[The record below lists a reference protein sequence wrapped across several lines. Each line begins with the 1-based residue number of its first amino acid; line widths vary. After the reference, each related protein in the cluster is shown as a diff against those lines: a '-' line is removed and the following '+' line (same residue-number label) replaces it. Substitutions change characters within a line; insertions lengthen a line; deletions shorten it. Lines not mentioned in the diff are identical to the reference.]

1 MARNALDG
9 IRIMDFTWAG
19 AGPYAT
25 LLMALFGAEVIK
37 VENHRHLDT
46 NRTRNPG
53 NLENSWRFNDLNL
66 NKMSVTMDLSVPEAR
81 ELVTGLAQVCDV
93 VIQNFRPGV
102 MARLGADY
110 ASLSSRNPSVIMV
123 SSSSRG
129 SVGPERDYL
138 GFASIFSALSGLS
151 YVTGYDDGPPVEMRL
166 PMDFASGVSA
176 AMGTMVA
183 LEHRFRTGKGQHVD
197 LASAELP
204 SASIGEMLMDYTMNG
219 RVQQRKGNQDGIM
232 APCECYPCKGEDS
245 WVSIAVANDKE
256 WKALCGVIGRR
267 DLLKDARFADQ
278 LSRWEHRRD
287 MDGAIGA
294 WTVQLAPWQAT
305 ERLQKA
311 GVAAAPSC
319 SSRDL
324 YEDEHMKKRD
334 MYTFVTHP
342 VLNKQAVMNAPFK
355 LTANPSKVRRHAPL
369 IGEHNMHVFHG
380 LLGLPRQRVEDLIER
395 KVLY

>member
-1 MARNALDG
+1 
-9 IRIMDFTWAG
+9 
-19 AGPYAT
+19 
-25 LLMALFGAEVIK
+25 
-37 VENHRHLDT
+37 
-46 NRTRNPG
+46 
-53 NLENSWRFNDLNL
+53 
-66 NKMSVTMDLSVPEAR
+66 
-81 ELVTGLAQVCDV
+81 
-93 VIQNFRPGV
+93 
-102 MARLGADY
+102 
-110 ASLSSRNPSVIMV
+110 
-123 SSSSRG
+123 
-129 SVGPERDYL
+129 RD
-138 GFASIFSALSGLS
+138 
-151 YVTGYDDGPPVEMRL
+151 M
-166 PMDFASGVSA
+166 
-176 AMGTMVA
+176 
-183 LEHRFRTGKGQHVD
+183 
-197 LASAELP
+197 
-204 SASIGEMLMDYTMNG
+204 
-219 RVQQRKGNQDGIM
+219 
-232 APCECYPCKGEDS
+232 
-245 WVSIAVANDKE
+245 
-256 WKALCGVIGRR
+256 
-267 DLLKDARFADQ
+267 LKDARFADQ

-294 WTVQLAPWQAT
+294 WTVQLTPWQAT

>member
-93 VIQNFRPGV
+93 VIQNFRPGG

-138 GFASIFSALSGLS
+138 GFAS
-151 YVTGYDDGPPVEMRL
+151 
-166 PMDFASGVSA
+166 
-176 AMGTMVA
+176 
-183 LEHRFRTGKGQHVD
+183 
-197 LASAELP
+197 
-204 SASIGEMLMDYTMNG
+204 
-219 RVQQRKGNQDGIM
+219 
-232 APCECYPCKGEDS
+232 
-245 WVSIAVANDKE
+245 
-256 WKALCGVIGRR
+256 
-267 DLLKDARFADQ
+267 
-278 LSRWEHRRD
+278 
-287 MDGAIGA
+287 
-294 WTVQLAPWQAT
+294 
-305 ERLQKA
+305 
-311 GVAAAPSC
+311 
-319 SSRDL
+319 
-324 YEDEHMKKRD
+324 
-334 MYTFVTHP
+334 
-342 VLNKQAVMNAPFK
+342 
-355 LTANPSKVRRHAPL
+355 
-369 IGEHNMHVFHG
+369 
-380 LLGLPRQRVEDLIER
+380 
-395 KVLY
+395 